1 MYIHL
6 VILLLVFFA
15 RKMHSTTEFATTV
28 LSMCVCVCVCVC
40 VSVSV
45 CVCVPLCVCLCLCVC
60 MCMRVA
66 GVIKDSQI
74 NKIKQRVLMSHGR
87 KFTRWG
93 TAPQLH
99 RLLSQR
105 KQSCP

>member
-45 CVCVPLCVCLCLCVC
+45 CVCPSVCVSVFVCVCVCVC
-60 MCMRVA
+60 VLQ
-66 GVIKDSQI
+66 VSS
-74 NKIKQRVLMSHGR
+74 KIVR
-87 KFTRWG
+87 
-93 TAPQLH
+93 
-99 RLLSQR
+99 
-105 KQSCP
+105 